1 MDHSTLFAGG
11 TIIFTI
17 VIIVISLAAAIIPLV
32 LILRYVSKMSAKNQA
47 LMTNGIP
54 AQARVVQ
61 MGPTGMTINDAPQ
74 MNLVLEVHPPQQP
87 GYRGAAAPF
96 MANVQALI
104 PVYAM
109 GRVQPG
115 AMVPVRFDPANAM
128 NVAIDLRS
136 MGFM

>member
-1 MDHSTLFAGG
+1 MDDSTLFAGG

-17 VIIVISLAAAIIPLV
+17 VIIVFSFAAAIVPMV
-32 LILRYVSKMSAKNQA
+32 LIFRYISKMSAKNQA
-47 LMTNGIP
+47 LMATGIA
-54 AQARVVQ
+54 AQARVMQ
-61 MGPTGMTINDAPQ
+61 MGPTGMTINNSPQ
-74 MNLVLEVHPPQQP
+74 MNLVLEVHPPPQP

-96 MANVQALI
+96 MATVQALI